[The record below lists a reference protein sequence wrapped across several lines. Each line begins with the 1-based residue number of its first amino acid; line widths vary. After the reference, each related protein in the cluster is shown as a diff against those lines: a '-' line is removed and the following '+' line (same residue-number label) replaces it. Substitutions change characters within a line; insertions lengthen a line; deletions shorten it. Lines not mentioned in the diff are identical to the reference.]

1 MIRAVFVQMYAI
13 LPSNLVSMRLKVD
26 KAKEARLSPTAPPNL
41 AETGR
46 AAVTGIQMA
55 EIG

>member
-1 MIRAVFVQMYAI
+1 MTKAVFVQMYAI

-46 AAVTGIQMA
+46 AAVTRI
-55 EIG
+55 